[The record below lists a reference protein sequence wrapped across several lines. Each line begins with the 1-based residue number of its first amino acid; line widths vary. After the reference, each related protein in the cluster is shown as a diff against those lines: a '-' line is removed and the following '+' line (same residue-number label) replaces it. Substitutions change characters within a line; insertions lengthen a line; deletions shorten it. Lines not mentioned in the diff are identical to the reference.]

1 MKYIFSSLVELFIK
15 SIIIIIIKYNKYQNN
30 NILNLMIILYYK

>member
-1 MKYIFSSLVELFIK
+1 MKYVFSSLVELFIK

-30 NILNLMIILYYK
+30 NILNLMNNLYYK